1 MFLKRM
7 LHIRP
12 IVMPDWQM
20 NFTGIQQNKWTV
32 LACYI
37 LSKNYAQTVFV
48 LNANLKSYL
57 SLFFFPFLFLLSLQR
72 SHKRKTQCLLLPV
85 VSVHTPW
92 RARRCM
98 NVTNVQLLPTIKYSH
113 VWFLCS
119 DLIKYLS
126 VNMYALSLKPQK
138 YHLKFSIIFFINTAI
153 KMHMHL
159 KQSMMQTALTH

>member
-1 MFLKRM
+1 MNCSCM
-7 LHIRP
+7 LYS
-12 IVMPDWQM
+12 
-20 NFTGIQQNKWTV
+20 QQKLCPNCVCTECKFK
-32 LACYI
+32 I
-37 LSKNYAQTVFV
+37 LFIT
-48 LNANLKSYL
+48 
-57 SLFFFPFLFLLSLQR
+57 FFFPFLFLLSLQR

-138 YHLKFSIIFFINTAI
+138 YHLKFSIIFF
-153 KMHMHL
+153 L
-159 KQSMMQTALTH
+159 